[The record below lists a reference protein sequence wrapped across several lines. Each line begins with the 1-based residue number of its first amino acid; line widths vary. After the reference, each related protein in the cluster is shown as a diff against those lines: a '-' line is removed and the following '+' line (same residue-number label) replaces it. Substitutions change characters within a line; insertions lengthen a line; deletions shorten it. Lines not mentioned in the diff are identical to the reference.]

1 MFTTLTTRV
10 EHAVTE
16 VVRPGLDL
24 IELMIKQGLAES
36 RSLPASDLPQAKFDP
51 HEGHSIEAR
60 VYCENPKADFRPS
73 PGRLQ
78 LVEWADIGEKGRID
92 TWVKVS

>member
-1 MFTTLTTRV
+1 M
-10 EHAVTE
+10 TE

-24 IELMIKQGLAES
+24 IELMILQGLAPNG
-36 RSLPASDLPQAKFDP
+36 SLPAEQLPQDKFAP

-78 LVEWADIGEKGRID
+78 LVEWADIGERGRID
-92 TWVKVS
+92 TWVKVSAGLLTCPCAEI

>member
-1 MFTTLTTRV
+1 M
-10 EHAVTE
+10 TE

-24 IELMIKQGLAES
+24 VELMILQGLS
-36 RSLPASDLPQAKFDP
+36 PIQSLPADQLPQAKFDP

-78 LVEWADIGEKGRID
+78 SVEWADIGPKGRID
-92 TWVKVS
+92 TWVKVSRNIYSG